1 MRPPEAEERGRV
13 QVRFRVGVAVMVA
26 VVRGPPQHALLRGGG
41 GHDGDD
47 ELKRAAGL
55 KGAMGK
61 VAMVPGRDKKHPHV
75 KQRQADNQVRPA
87 KTQKKHGHT
96 CQVNGKKRK
105 RADQG
110 DPCAI
115 AEGNRCGC
123 HTEVSFECGPGMP
136 TAVSASVEEG
146 PAAAAPG
153 KTSLTIGA
161 RGEGVKPRLK
171 ACCPSGA
178 WQHAISL
185 LEWRLF
191 LRYAKWRDRKST
203 RLNSSH
209 SQTSNAVSCL
219 K

>member
-1 MRPPEAEERGRV
+1 MFFFFQAEDGIRDYKVTGV
-13 QVRFRVGVAVMVA
+13 QTC
-26 VVRGPPQHALLRGGG
+26 ALPICS

-61 VAMVPGRDKKHPHV
+61 VAMVPGGDKEHPHV
-75 KQRQADNQVRPA
+75 KQRQADNQVRPV
-87 KTQKKHGHT
+87 KTQKKYRNT

-161 RGEGVKPRLK
+161 PGEGVKPRLK

-178 WQHAISL
+178 WHRATSL

-191 LRYAKWRDRKST
+191 LRYAKWS
-203 RLNSSH
+203 L
-209 SQTSNAVSCL
+209 SQGNEPGRHTCSVL
-219 K
+219 E

>member
-1 MRPPEAEERGRV
+1 
-13 QVRFRVGVAVMVA
+13 MVA
-26 VVRGPPQHALLRGGG
+26 VVRGPPEHALLRGGG

-61 VAMVPGRDKKHPHV
+61 VAMVPGGDEEHPHV

-87 KTQKKHGHT
+87 KTQKKHRHT

-123 HTEVSFECGPGMP
+123 HTEVSFGCAPGMP
-136 TAVSASVEEG
+136 TAVSASVEEE
-146 PAAAAPG
+146 PAAAAADMFRFGMTSRERRLRSSSTCLFPVVFPIQFGNAHAGLMFDPG
-153 KTSLTIGA
+153 A
-161 RGEGVKPRLK
+161 
-171 ACCPSGA
+171 AA
-178 WQHAISL
+178 Q
-185 LEWRLF
+185 
-191 LRYAKWRDRKST
+191 
-203 RLNSSH
+203 
-209 SQTSNAVSCL
+209 
-219 K
+219 